1 LPTPALFRPNEAA
14 LIDKQATLTALGDC
28 VGTVDPTT
36 KITVQGHTAAVPG
49 GDPQGAVDLSTQRAT
64 EVAALLQ
71 EVGVPAENITSVVGL
86 GDSAPLVEP
95 ASDPGNRAVVVT
107 FTSAG

>member
-1 LPTPALFRPNEAA
+1 MNPNLYANEAA

-36 KITVQGHTAAVPG
+36 KITVQGHTAAVGG

-64 EVAALLQ
+64 EVAVLLQ

-86 GDSAPLVEP
+86 GDSAPLLQP

-107 FTSAG
+107 FTTAG